1 MNVGAMRTR
10 LNGQSMMPEPGT
22 TNHALLILVLL
33 EIGALI
39 FLRRYFGIKA
49 HGG

>member
-1 MNVGAMRTR
+1 MRPR
-10 LNGQSMMPEPGT
+10 LNGGGFMPEPGT
-22 TNHALLILVLL
+22 TEHALLILVLL

-39 FLRRYFGIKA
+39 FLRRYFVRA